1 MLQCKKVD
9 PQRTIFPEKK
19 NRFIEFKNFKK
30 KIPSSFIVYADFESV
45 NTACIKKR
53 MK

>member
-19 NRFIEFKNFKK
+19 NRFIELKNFKI
-30 KIPSSFIVYADFESV
+30 KIPLPFVVYADF
-45 NTACIKKR
+45 
-53 MK
+53 